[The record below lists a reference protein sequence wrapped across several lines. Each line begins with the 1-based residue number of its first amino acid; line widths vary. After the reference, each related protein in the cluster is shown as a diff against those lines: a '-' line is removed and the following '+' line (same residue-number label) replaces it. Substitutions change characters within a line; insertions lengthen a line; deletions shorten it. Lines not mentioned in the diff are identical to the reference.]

1 MFIKDFLTEAR
12 EEVATVDTII
22 SDISTAIGDVANYF
36 CEDQA
41 KMNISEVFSLFADLL
56 DKIDTARKE
65 NEVIK
70 MQEKRALARLAD
82 NEKQKFS
89 SESKRKIKS
98 EKIDEEVCIVDRL
111 FADIRRGEFK
121 LRKRNS
127 ENKEDKFDLQ

>member
-1 MFIKDFLTEAR
+1 
-12 EEVATVDTII
+12 
-22 SDISTAIGDVANYF
+22 
-36 CEDQA
+36 
-41 KMNISEVFSLFADLL
+41 MNISEVFSLFTDLL

-82 NEKQKFS
+82 NDKQKLS
-89 SESKRKIKS
+89 SESKIKIKS

-127 ENKEDKFDLQ
+127 ENE

>member
-1 MFIKDFLTEAR
+1 LFIKDFLTEAR